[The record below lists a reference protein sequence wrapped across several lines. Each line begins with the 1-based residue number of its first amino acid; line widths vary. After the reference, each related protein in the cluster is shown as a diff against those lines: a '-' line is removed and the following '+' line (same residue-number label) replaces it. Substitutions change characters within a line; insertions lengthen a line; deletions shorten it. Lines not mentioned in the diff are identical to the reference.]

1 MKKKKLKNY
10 IPEFYNIYLEHHK
23 DDPEG
28 YDLMVVDPNKKG
40 NFSSRFSH
48 SCNPNCG
55 TVTTIS
61 NGKYFI
67 GMYSFRDIEYG
78 EELTFD
84 YCCMT

>member
-10 IPEFYNIYLEHHK
+10 IPEFYNIYLERHK

-55 TVTTIS
+55 TITTIS
-61 NGKYFI
+61 NGKYYI
-67 GMYSFRDIEYG
+67 GMYSFRDIKYG
-78 EELTFD
+78 E
-84 YCCMT
+84 

>member
-40 NFSSRFSH
+40 NFFIRFSH
-48 SCNPNCG
+48 SCTPNCG

-61 NGKYFI
+61 DGKYYI
-67 GMYSFRDIEYG
+67 GMYSFRDIKYG
-78 EELTFD
+78 E
-84 YCCMT
+84 